1 MARHIEF
8 RRLKPSCKR
17 ETPEHSMFL
26 IALNFVNEKSAKH
39 PLYWHALSILDNYS
53 EEYYPV
59 DIYAANV
66 DTSGG
71 NDR

>member
-1 MARHIEF
+1 
-8 RRLKPSCKR
+8 
-17 ETPEHSMFL
+17 MFL